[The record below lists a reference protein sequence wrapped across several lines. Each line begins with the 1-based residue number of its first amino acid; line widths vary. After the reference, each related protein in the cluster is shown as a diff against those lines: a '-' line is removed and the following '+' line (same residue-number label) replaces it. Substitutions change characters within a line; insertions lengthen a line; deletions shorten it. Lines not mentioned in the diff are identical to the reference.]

1 MLTSANSVSPA
12 VIYLLYL
19 QSQFVAN
26 LQILFDSVYMD
37 GIFQGIEKVKAEGRV
52 DCPAH
57 GEGELSNA
65 KEDYKFK
72 V

>member
-1 MLTSANSVSPA
+1 MLSSANSVSPA

-37 GIFQGIEKVKAEGRV
+37 GIF
-52 DCPAH
+52 
-57 GEGELSNA
+57 
-65 KEDYKFK
+65 
-72 V
+72 